1 MKFGV
6 QRTGSSVQFTEDF
19 FYLTLLAFV
28 SGLACIIAA
37 YLVVMLNRNFL
48 TIACDT
54 EVLENAI
61 VNTIHGHWFANDGAG
76 GPNVLGSHTTF
87 MLLAVIPFYIVL
99 PFPETLFV
107 LQCVGVYSTVFPLY
121 LVARDF
127 GFTPRFAYLI
137 AALSLISAFLLHNAM
152 APFHFEGW
160 IAAAAL
166 WSYHFYLRN
175 NLPGFVISMLA
186 ALSCGEQASLIFI
199 ALGISLL
206 VVKDECAWRRRFGLV
221 SLLGG
226 VLWLVLAVAVI
237 SPLAA
242 QSTSFNIYA
251 YNYTQW
257 GIKSAAGLPGAVLH
271 DPGLALKYFFA
282 PWRWLHLIS
291 VVGLLLVTA
300 FCSRR
305 SLLMLLLPLP
315 AYLLMS
321 DQEFSLYFHA
331 YYYSFIF
338 FAGYIGLFQLLRRF
352 GPDGQVGIS
361 GLSLVGLM
369 AILTLCFASS
379 YYYQLFTAVDE
390 PFSTMLRQEF
400 AKIPEN
406 ATVYG
411 PHRYSIYLGNRINF
425 LMGDMPPENTDFN
438 DMVESQFA
446 KYNVHAEHIDY
457 IVADFW
463 TDQCGWR
470 RGFLSQ
476 QDSQRRRDAID
487 RLVAGGQ
494 WEIAWQVNDTVILE
508 RVK

>member
-6 QRTGSSVQFTEDF
+6 QRSGSPVRFTEDF
-19 FYLTLLAFV
+19 YYLTLLGFI
-28 SGLACIIAA
+28 SGLACLIAA
-37 YLVVMLNRNFL
+37 YLVVVLNRNFL

-61 VNTIHGHWFANDGAG
+61 VNTIHGHWFANNGAG
-76 GPNVLGSHTTF
+76 GPNVLGAHTTF

-99 PFPETLFV
+99 PFPETLFA
-107 LQCVGVYSTVFPLY
+107 LQCIGVYSTVFPLY

-127 GFTPRFAYLI
+127 GLQPRIAYLI
-137 AALSLISAFLLHNAM
+137 AAMSLISAFLLHMAM

-175 NLPGFVISMLA
+175 NLLGFVISILV
-186 ALSCGEQASLIFI
+186 ALSCAEQASLIFI
-199 ALGISLL
+199 SLGISLL
-206 VVKDECAWRRRFGLV
+206 LVKDDCAWRRHFGAI
-221 SLLGG
+221 SLLLG
-226 VLWLVLAVAVI
+226 VLWLVLAVCVI
-237 SPLAA
+237 SPLA
-242 QSTSFNIYA
+242 QTSAFNIYA

-271 DPGLALKYFFA
+271 DPGKALQLFFA
-282 PWRWLHLIS
+282 PLRWFHLLS

-300 FCSRR
+300 CCSWR
-305 SLLMLLLPLP
+305 SLLLLLPLP

-338 FAGYIGLFQLLRRF
+338 FAGYIGLFHLLRRVE
-352 GPDGQVGIS
+352 PTGQVAVTGFS
-361 GLSLVGLM
+361 VLWFA
-369 AILTLCFASS
+369 AILTLCLAAT
-379 YYYQLFTAVDE
+379 YYSELITAVDE

-400 AKIPEN
+400 AKIPPE

-411 PHRYSIYLGNRINF
+411 PHRYSIFLGNRVNF
-425 LMGDMPPENTDFN
+425 LMGDMPPANTNFD
-438 DMVESQFA
+438 DMVDSQFA

-457 IVADFW
+457 IVSDYW

-470 RGFLSQ
+470 RGFMNP
-476 QDSQRRRDAID
+476 QDSQRRQDAVN
-487 RLVAGGQ
+487 RLVASGQ
-494 WEIAWQVNDTVILE
+494 WEVAWQVNDTVILQ

>member
-28 SGLACIIAA
+28 GGLACFIAA
-37 YLVVMLNRNFL
+37 YLVVLLNRNFL

-61 VNTIHGHWFANDGAG
+61 VNTIHGHWFDTNGAG
-76 GPNVLGSHTTF
+76 GPNILGSHTTF

-121 LVARDF
+121 FVARDF
-127 GFTPRFAYLI
+127 GLTPRFAYMI
-137 AALSLISAFLLHNAM
+137 AAFSLVSAFLLHNAM

-175 NLPGFVISMLA
+175 NLVGFVISILA

-221 SLLGG
+221 SLIGG
-226 VLWLVLAVAVI
+226 MLWIVLAVGII

-242 QSTSFNIYA
+242 QSSSFNIYA

-271 DPGLALKYFFA
+271 NPGMALQEFFTL
-282 PWRWLHLIS
+282 WRWLHLVSI
-291 VVGLLLVTA
+291 VGLLLVTA
-300 FCSRR
+300 CCSWR
-305 SLLMLLLPLP
+305 SLLLLLPLP

-321 DQEFSLYFHA
+321 DQEFNLYFHS
-331 YYYSFIF
+331 YYFSFIF
-338 FAGYIGLFQLLRRF
+338 FAGYIGLFHLLRKF
-352 GPDGQVGIS
+352 GPTGQVAIT

-369 AILTLCFASS
+369 AVLTLCFSAS
-379 YYYQLFTAVDE
+379 YYYQLVTAIDE

-400 AKIPEN
+400 AKIPSD

-425 LMGDMPPENTDFN
+425 LMGDMPPGNTDFDN
-438 DMVESQFA
+438 MVDSQFA

-457 IVADFW
+457 IVTDFW

-470 RGFLSQ
+470 RGFMSP
-476 QDSQRRRDAID
+476 QDSQRRQDAIN
-487 RLVAGGQ
+487 RLVASGQ
-494 WEIAWQVNDTVILE
+494 WEIAWQVNDTVILQ
-508 RVK
+508 RVR

>member
-6 QRTGSSVQFTEDF
+6 QRTGTPVRFTEDF
-19 FYLTLLAFV
+19 YNLTLLGFI
-28 SGLACIIAA
+28 SGVTCIIAA
-37 YLVVMLNRNFL
+37 YVVVVLNRNFL
-48 TIACDT
+48 TVACDT

-61 VNTIHGHWFANDGAG
+61 VNTIHGHWFATNGAG
-76 GPNVLGSHTTF
+76 GPNLLSAHTTF

-127 GFTPRFAYLI
+127 GLQPRIAYFI
-137 AALSLISAFLLHNAM
+137 AAMSLISAFLLHMAM

-175 NLPGFVISMLA
+175 NLPGFVISILA
-186 ALSCGEQASLIFI
+186 ALSCAEQASLIFI
-199 ALGISLL
+199 SLGLSLL
-206 VVKDECAWRRRFGLV
+206 LVRDDCSWRRRFGMISVLF
-221 SLLGG
+221 GG
-226 VLWLVLAVAVI
+226 FWLVLAIGVI
-237 SPLAA
+237 SPLA
-242 QSTSFNIYA
+242 QTSSFNIYA

-271 DPGLALKYFFA
+271 DPGKALQLFFA
-282 PWRWLHLIS
+282 PARWLHLLS

-300 FCSRR
+300 CCSWR
-305 SLLMLLLPLP
+305 SLLLLLPLP

-321 DQEFSLYFHA
+321 DQEFTLYFHA

-338 FAGYIGLFQLLRRF
+338 FAGYIGLFHLLRRF
-352 GPDGQVGIS
+352 EPDGKGV
-361 GLSLVGLM
+361 M
-369 AILTLCFASS
+369 AVFSVFTFAAVLTLCLAAS
-379 YYYQLFTAVDE
+379 YYTELITAVDE
-390 PFSTMLRQEF
+390 PFSAMLREEF
-400 AKIPEN
+400 AKIPPE

-411 PHRYSIYLGNRINF
+411 PHRYSIYLGNRVNF
-425 LMGDMPPENTDFN
+425 LMGDMPPANTPFD
-438 DMVESQFA
+438 DMVNRQFD
-446 KYNVHAEHIDY
+446 KYNVHARQIDY
-457 IVADFW
+457 IVSDYW

-470 RGFLSQ
+470 RGFMNPPDL
-476 QDSQRRRDAID
+476 QRRQDAVS
-487 RLVAGGQ
+487 RLVASGQ
-494 WEIAWQVNDTVILE
+494 WEIAWQVNDAVILQ